1 MEQTLTANVTYLPT
15 AQPGQDAGE
24 AKNSGFGADFTLAG
38 FWPGFSQDSFSFGK
52 LFSGGKADG
61 LASIDKAVE
70 LAEDKIKQEKKRKKK
85 INEFF
90 SQEQARNA
98 VADYLATCGNR
109 PLHTACIKAIA
120 MRAMPG
126 QPVNLR
132 ELESS
137 VCEEITDASNRLI
150 RDSIIPLL
158 QKVGFIMPRE
168 NAGWRFADM
177 GDKPK
182 LDIAKKAL
190 LMVSPAHRELVDEQ
204 ARRYALH
211 LQEKA
216 LKQRL
221 MQEKANQQL
230 ILQVQG
236 KAEEN
241 EKAMIELGM
250 KQTVSNTPAW
260 IAGGVVALLAA
271 AWLVGNGHPA
281 NPQPEVQAAAYE
293 QAPAYTG
300 GAAGAA
306 PAPQSPED
314 ILRQQYRIAHMDWD
328 KLPEATRNN
337 ILKEFAEQQATMAA
351 TQGTAQGAG
360 Q

>member
-1 MEQTLTANVTYLPT
+1 
-15 AQPGQDAGE
+15 
-24 AKNSGFGADFTLAG
+24 
-38 FWPGFSQDSFSFGK
+38 
-52 LFSGGKADG
+52 
-61 LASIDKAVE
+61 
-70 LAEDKIKQEKKRKKK
+70 
-85 INEFF
+85 
-90 SQEQARNA
+90 
-98 VADYLATCGNR
+98 
-109 PLHTACIKAIA
+109 
-120 MRAMPG
+120 
-126 QPVNLR
+126 
-132 ELESS
+132 
-137 VCEEITDASNRLI
+137 
-150 RDSIIPLL
+150 LL

-190 LMVSPAHRELVDEQ
+190 LMVSPAHSELVDEQ

-230 ILQVQG
+230 IQQVQG

-260 IAGGVVALLAA
+260 VAGGVVALLAA

-281 NPQPEVQAAAYE
+281 NPQPEGQAAAYE
-293 QAPAYTG
+293 QAPAYAG
-300 GAAGAA
+300 GDAGAA

-328 KLPEATRNN
+328 KLPAATRNN
-337 ILKEFAEQQATMAA
+337 ILKEFAEQQAAMAA

>member
-1 MEQTLTANVTYLPT
+1 
-15 AQPGQDAGE
+15 
-24 AKNSGFGADFTLAG
+24 
-38 FWPGFSQDSFSFGK
+38 
-52 LFSGGKADG
+52 
-61 LASIDKAVE
+61 
-70 LAEDKIKQEKKRKKK
+70 
-85 INEFF
+85 
-90 SQEQARNA
+90 
-98 VADYLATCGNR
+98 
-109 PLHTACIKAIA
+109 
-120 MRAMPG
+120 
-126 QPVNLR
+126 
-132 ELESS
+132 
-137 VCEEITDASNRLI
+137 
-150 RDSIIPLL
+150 LL

-230 ILQVQG
+230 IQQVQG

-260 IAGGVVALLAA
+260 IAGGVATLLAA
-271 AWLVGNGHPA
+271 AWLVGH
-281 NPQPEVQAAAYE
+281 NPQDAAQQPAQQAAAYE
-293 QAPAYTG
+293 QAPAYAG
-300 GAAGAA
+300 GDAGAA
-306 PAPQSPED
+306 PVPPSPEG
-314 ILRQQYRIAHMDWD
+314 ILRQQYRIAGMDWD
-328 KLPEATRNN
+328 RLPAATRHN
-337 ILKEFAEQQATMAA
+337 ILKEFAEQQAAMAT